1 MPETGVGVWRRRF
14 SRFAMGAAGTAVL
27 AALGVVRNKWIAQH
41 LATAGIGTLAQVL
54 SAMNW
59 LGLATSLGLGI
70 PVTRAVAA
78 ARGRGDLAAER
89 RTVRAALL
97 LTAWSALVVAAAGL
111 LAAPLVS
118 RALLGTPE
126 YAGLLRIALIGTAG
140 LAFWFVVSGIFA
152 GHADVRAPLA
162 SAIGGGGIATLLT
175 LLFVPRFGLPGATL
189 AAALLF
195 PCGVAA
201 ALWHRRR
208 EYAVVLGGGRS
219 AAAEAAPDGP
229 ARGPDLA
236 AQGLAAQ
243 GLAAHGREMLALGAA
258 MLLLALADQGSL
270 LALRAHYIRENGV
283 GANGLLQ
290 AGLAL
295 AQQVGSLFYG
305 YLSAYA
311 FGTISA
317 AAAGARAAA
326 GAGGAAGPAGAER
339 TVVERAAA
347 AAVRDYSRRHWAP
360 LLGFAALC
368 LALTMTCATPL
379 LRLLY
384 STRFDPAR
392 PLLAWTLLGEFGR
405 ICMQVWMLGALPLGG
420 VRLYAP
426 VALSYPV
433 SLVAAYAALHAAGAG
448 ERGLPQAYA
457 AAGLASFLVAA
468 AVMGRRGVTLGARE
482 LGALL
487 VTGGALAALA
497 WWTLHS

>member
-1 MPETGVGVWRRRF
+1 MPGIGVDVWRKRL

-27 AALGVVRNKWIAQH
+27 SALGVLRNKWLAQH

-70 PVTRAVAA
+70 PVTRAVAS
-78 ARGRGDLAAER
+78 ARGRGDLTAER

-97 LTAWSALVVAAAGL
+97 LTSWSVLVVAAAAL

-118 RALLGTPE
+118 QALLGTPE
-126 YAGLLRIALIGTAG
+126 YAGLVRIALIGTAG
-140 LAFWFVVSGIFA
+140 LALWMVVQGIFA
-152 GHADVRAPLA
+152 GHADVRAPIA
-162 SAIGGGGIATLLT
+162 FAVGGGGLATLLT
-175 LLFVPRFGLPGATL
+175 LLLVPRFGLPGATV

-195 PCGVAA
+195 PCGIAA

-208 EYAVVLGGGRS
+208 EYAEVLGRKPGGG
-219 AAAEAAPDGP
+219 DGP
-229 ARGPDLA
+229 
-236 AQGLAAQ
+236 GLAAG
-243 GLAAHGREMLALGAA
+243 GLAAHGREMLGVGAA
-258 MLLLALADQGSL
+258 MLLLALVDAGSL
-270 LALRAHYIRENGV
+270 LALRAHYVRENGLA
-283 GANGLLQ
+283 ANGLLQ
-290 AGLAL
+290 AALAL

-317 AAAGARAAA
+317 AAAGAKD
-326 GAGGAAGPAGAER
+326 
-339 TVVERAAA
+339 RAAA
-347 AAVRDYSRRHWAP
+347 AAVRAYSRRHWAP
-360 LLGFAALC
+360 LLALAAVC
-368 LALTMTCATPL
+368 LAITMTCATPL

-426 VALSYPV
+426 IALSYPV

-468 AVMGRRGVTLGARE
+468 GVMGRRGVTLGARE
-482 LGALL
+482 VGAMLL
-487 VTGGALAALA
+487 AGGALAALA